1 MTHSRIPRR
10 SLLGS
15 IALSA
20 LCATGATDAAS
31 VAHAGSAS
39 CGTPVPVSSSVKCH
53 APRDCGTG
61 QTIDVGKFQVGL
73 GAETNGDECCRVLE
87 FIPAH
92 NDKSNVPE
100 YEVFSSTVEGW
111 TKVGECVPGTL
122 SILGVISIPLGFR
135 TCKYGE
141 SMPLAVLTYEADGY
155 CEDSSTP

>member
-1 MTHSRIPRR
+1 MIHSRIPRR

-20 LCATGATDAAS
+20 LCATVVTSA
-31 VAHAGSAS
+31 AHAGSAS
-39 CGTPVPVSSSVKCH
+39 CGTPVPVSSTVKCH

-61 QTIDVGKFQVGL
+61 QTIDVGKFQVGV
-73 GAETNGDECCRVLE
+73 GPQTNGDECCRVLE

-100 YEVFSSTVEGW
+100 YEVYTSTVAGW
-111 TKVGECVPGTL
+111 TKVGVCAPATL

-135 TCKYGE
+135 TCEYGE
-141 SMPLAVLTYEADGY
+141 SMPLAVITYEADGY
-155 CEDSSTP
+155 CIDASTP